1 MYPRTE
7 YEMTEADKATLLAAM
22 KSVPYMV
29 IGGHAPRS
37 QQDNANDAWAALGL
51 KMGFD
56 AMTVRPI
63 SGKGDRWFSAVP
75 SETESA
81 KAERLAREAAAKR
94 QAEIAR
100 LTKEI
105 ADRQAQLAA
114 IAEPAGEPAP
124 VTGEGWQPIESG
136 SEIVRALASVVSDM
150 PEHPRFKFGF
160 DAATPDGGIYVF
172 DCELRDAPVVRFYK
186 LPWPPAKDG

>member
-7 YEMTEADKATLLAAM
+7 YEMTEADRETLLAAM
-22 KSVPYMV
+22 KVVPYM
-29 IGGHAPRS
+29 IIDGHAPRS
-37 QQDNANDAWAALGL
+37 QQDNANDAWAVLGL

-81 KAERLAREAAAKR
+81 KAERLAREAAAKWL
-94 QAEIAR
+94 AEIDQ

-105 ADRQAQLAA
+105 AERQTRLAA
-114 IAEPAGEPAP
+114 IAAP
-124 VTGEGWQPIESG
+124 
-136 SEIVRALASVVSDM
+136 
-150 PEHPRFKFGF
+150 
-160 DAATPDGGIYVF
+160 AATSP
-172 DCELRDAPVVRFYK
+172 RRSR
-186 LPWPPAKDG
+186 